1 MRRLRSLKPVS
12 DLLGEDKGRAA
23 RVASNWRPSQGA
35 KDYEFVQGTFRS
47 LNIDLDRLWRTECL
61 GMEMVESL
69 SSMDGVDGDP
79 LVWDERVWAGAWG

>member
-1 MRRLRSLKPVS
+1 MRRPRSLKRAS

-35 KDYEFVQGTFRS
+35 KDYEFVQQTFRVRT
-47 LNIDLDRLWRTECL
+47 IDRDRFERREGL
-61 GMEMVESL
+61 GMEMVERL